1 MMGARTGRFA
11 RCAAL
16 AVLVSA
22 VARTPAG
29 AAPRL
34 PASDAEV
41 LEVLPWRN
49 DPQQRELRRLRT
61 DLAQAPNDVARAADV
76 ARRYIAFG
84 RREADPRYFGYAQA
98 ALAPWWRLPTP
109 PPAVRLLRATL
120 LQTEHRFPEALAD
133 LAVLTAQD
141 RGNPQAWLTR
151 ATVETVRADYAA
163 ATRSCAGLSNL
174 ADELVTAACIANVGA
189 MTGRLRASEQLLA
202 ATYARGAGVNKDVD
216 AWVLGILA
224 DMAARR
230 GDAPLADERFRAALA
245 NDPRDTFAVTAYA
258 DFLIEQHRAA
268 EALALTAPHRRIDG
282 LLLRHALALRQQFP
296 ATAPAALRED
306 LRELDARFDAGERRG
321 DGVHLREQA
330 RYLLQLRPQPA
341 RALALARR
349 NWDQQKE
356 LPDARLLLEAA
367 AAAHDPAAARPALDW
382 MTANHVEDA
391 VLEQEARTFNQPGS
405 RT

>member
-1 MMGARTGRFA
+1 MGARTGRFA

-16 AVLVSA
+16 AVLASA
-22 VARTPAG
+22 AAWTPAS

-34 PASDAEV
+34 PGSDAEV

-61 DLAQAPNDVARAADV
+61 ELAQAPNDVARASDV
-76 ARRYIAFG
+76 AKRYISFG

-98 ALAPWWRLPTP
+98 ALAPWWRLPNP
-109 PPAVRLLRATL
+109 PPGVRLLRATL

-133 LAVLTAQD
+133 LAVLTTQD
-141 RGNPQAWLTR
+141 RTNPQAWLTR

-174 ADELVTAACIANVGA
+174 ADELVTAACIANIGA
-189 MTGRLRASEQLLA
+189 VTGRLRASEQLLA
-202 ATYARGAGVNKDVD
+202 ATHARGAGVNKEVD
-216 AWVLGILA
+216 AWVLGMLA
-224 DMAARR
+224 EMAARR
-230 GDAPLADERFRAALA
+230 GDARVADERFRAALA
-245 NDPRDTFAVTAYA
+245 SDPRDTFAVTAYA
-258 DFLIEQHRAA
+258 DFLLEQHRPA
-268 EALALTAPHRRIDG
+268 EVLALTEPHRRVDG
-282 LLLRHALALRQQFP
+282 LLLRHALALRQQSP
-296 ATAPAALRED
+296 SAAPAALRED

-330 RYLLQLRPQPA
+330 RYLLQLRPNPV

-382 MTANHVEDA
+382 MVDNHVEDP
-391 VLEQEARTFNQPGS
+391 VLEAAARPFRKAGE